1 MDNFLKKLASLG
13 PKISFLDGASY
24 GQRLFEVIQKLILYV
39 NSMNRLFLFSV
50 VIPVLLS
57 IIYFGLIASDVY
69 VVESQFVIRDS
80 QHKTMNSL
88 DSMLSHS
95 GLMGSPNNNFII
107 QNYIL
112 SGDALRFLEKQLNIE
127 EHYRSEAIDRFNRFA
142 GLTWDNSFESLLEYY
157 KKHIGVAI
165 DSASSISTLT
175 VRAFSAEK
183 AYEINHAL
191 LRKSEALVNQ
201 INKRARQ
208 DMLRF
213 ATEEVTNAEQKAK
226 KTALALLAY
235 RQKNQVFDPVKQTT
249 LELQRASK
257 LEDELILKQDQLRQ
271 METLTP
277 KNPQLSVLRQKVA
290 SLKNNISIQK
300 GQIAGKQSS
309 LSNKALGYEHLKL
322 ENTFAQKQLAAA
334 LSSLEQARIDA
345 ARKQIYLERIENPFT
360 PESAIEPKRILD
372 ICSTLLLSLVVWGV
386 LSMFIAGVKEHRD

>member
-1 MDNFLKKLASLG
+1 MENLLKKLVSLG

-24 GQRLFEVIQKLILYV
+24 GQRLWEVIQKLMRHV

-50 VIPVLLS
+50 VIPILLS
-57 IIYFGLIASDVY
+57 ITYFGLIASDVY

-80 QHKTMNSL
+80 QQKTMNSL

-95 GLMGSPNNNFII
+95 GLMSGANNNFII

-112 SGDALRFLEKQLNIE
+112 SADALRSLEEQLNIK
-127 EHYRSEAIDRFNRFA
+127 EHYSSNAIDRFSRFG
-142 GLTWDNSFESLLEYY
+142 GLTWDSNFESLLEYY
-157 KKHIGVAI
+157 KKHISVVI

-201 INKRARQ
+201 INRRARR
-208 DMLRF
+208 DLLRF
-213 ATEEVTNAEQKAK
+213 ATAEVTNAEQKAK
-226 KTALALLAY
+226 ETALALLAY
-235 RQKNQVFDPVKQTT
+235 RQKKQVFDPVKQTT
-249 LELQRASK
+249 LELQRVSK
-257 LEDELILKQDQLRQ
+257 LEDELILKQEQLRQ

-290 SLKNNISIQK
+290 ALKNNIRIQK
-300 GQIAGKQSS
+300 GQIAGQQSS
-309 LSNKALGYEHLKL
+309 LSNKALEYEHLKL

-334 LSSLEQARIDA
+334 LSSLEQARVDA
-345 ARKQIYLERIENPFT
+345 ARKQIYLERIESPFK

-372 ICSTLLLSLVVWGV
+372 ICSTLLLSLAIWGV